1 MKEMMVHHQKGQTG
15 RAYAFA
21 GAAGRQTAGHSLPPR
36 WGRGMRAETRPE
48 PRTRDLN
55 LSMKADHKPWPA
67 RFIPAARFEIRPLA
81 AAPFRSEEEHP
92 LESLKRRLLAE
103 RLGEVWD
110 PGLNSLVRR
119 AANDA
124 AAIAWTSPFPL
135 LVFPVLFEEKI
146 EAGATQAARQ
156 SLIWA
161 RSREL
166 VAV

>member
-1 MKEMMVHHQKGQTG
+1 MLSFGP
-15 RAYAFA
+15 
-21 GAAGRQTAGHSLPPR
+21 GAIIGT
-36 WGRGMRAETRPE
+36 
-48 PRTRDLN
+48 
-55 LSMKADHKPWPA
+55 LS
-67 RFIPAARFEIRPLA
+67 
-81 AAPFRSEEEHP
+81 
-92 LESLKRRLLAE
+92 
-103 RLGEVWD
+103 G
-110 PGLNSLVRR
+110 N
-119 AANDA
+119 A